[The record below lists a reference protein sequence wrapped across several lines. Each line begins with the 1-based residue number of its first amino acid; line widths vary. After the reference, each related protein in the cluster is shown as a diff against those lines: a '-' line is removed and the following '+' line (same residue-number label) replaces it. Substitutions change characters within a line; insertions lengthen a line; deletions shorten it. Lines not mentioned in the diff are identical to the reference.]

1 MRKTSST
8 PTVGYWTKLAHG
20 KKARR
25 RALPVSDKLPE
36 DREISIFQRATVE
49 VSDKAA
55 RASTECNAR
64 LSALKSMLVVP
75 EKLSG
80 KLPPVIAEIKRAL
93 LDARVNQDGFVKLGD
108 RYDTEVFIGKS
119 SINRVVR
126 ILVAVEQAGK
136 VEGHRILFEKGS
148 IYWEV
153 KGERFRC
160 RIKEGKQKQRHVP
173 TKPELRA
180 QALYDK
186 DHARYPNSYPARQQY
201 RDWEYLPSGCLSLQL
216 STVTQPYSRGSG
228 LRKRWR
234 DLAKISLE
242 QRLPNIFLWLS
253 GVHATAREYR
263 LEYEEE
269 QRLKKEAEE
278 RKIRARERYQQ
289 AEKLAAFINKL
300 SDVRFNI
307 EKQELLLSFLDKEV
321 GKRDWAIERLASE
334 IHAYKEV
341 LLHDADMK
349 SLQVLFAK
357 LGVERD
363 SPLLMPALLDPEG
376 KPYSYWS

>member
-1 MRKTSST
+1 M
-8 PTVGYWTKLAHG
+8 
-20 KKARR
+20 
-25 RALPVSDKLPE
+25 SDKLPE

-64 LSALKSMLVVP
+64 LSALKSMLAVP
-75 EKLSG
+75 GKLSG
-80 KLPPVIAEIKRAL
+80 KLPSAIDEIKRTL
-93 LDARVNQDGFVKLGD
+93 LNARVNQDGFVKLGD

-136 VEGHRILFEKGS
+136 VVGHHILFEKGS

-160 RIKEGKQKQRHVP
+160 RIKEGKQKQPHVP
-173 TKPELRA
+173 TNAELRA

-201 RDWEYLPSGCLSLQL
+201 RDWEYLPSGRLSLQL

-242 QRLPNIFLWLS
+242 QRLPNICLWLS
-253 GVHATAREYR
+253 GAHATAREYR

-269 QRLKKEAEE
+269 QRLKNAAEE
-278 RKIRARERYQQ
+278 RKVRAGERYKQ

-307 EKQELLLSFLDKEV
+307 EKQELLLSFLDKVV
-321 GKRDWAIERLASE
+321 GKGDWAIERLASE

-341 LLHDADMK
+341 LLHDIDMK
-349 SLQVLFAK
+349 SLHALFAK

-363 SPLLMPALLDPEG
+363 GPLLMPALLDPEG